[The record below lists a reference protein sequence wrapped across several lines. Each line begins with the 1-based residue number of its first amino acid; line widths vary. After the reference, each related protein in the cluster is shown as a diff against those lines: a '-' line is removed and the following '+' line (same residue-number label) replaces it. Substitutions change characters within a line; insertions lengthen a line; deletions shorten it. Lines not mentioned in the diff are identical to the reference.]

1 MNIISVGVNH
11 KTAPIEIR
19 ERISLS
25 EVQNKEFITDLISS
39 GLAHEAMV
47 ISTCNRTELY
57 VVPAMHEVTGEY
69 LKEYLI
75 AYKDARK

>member
-25 EVQNKEFITDLISS
+25 EVQNKEFITGLISS
-39 GLAHEAMV
+39 GLAHEAIV
-47 ISTCNRTELY
+47 I
-57 VVPAMHEVTGEY
+57 
-69 LKEYLI
+69 
-75 AYKDARK
+75 